1 MEKKRLFVCYASQE
15 KADFDQFI
23 KESVKEKITYDLV
36 YTEDKE
42 PQSDVWR
49 AETSERIDS
58 CNGVVVLI
66 SPKTKISEDAFWE
79 MKCSKDLKKPI
90 IAVFVGEAGIRDK
103 PMDLTGVFTMV
114 MAWDRLTD
122 FVNKLE

>member
-36 YTEDKE
+36 YTEDKD
-42 PQSDVWR
+42 PQSDAWR
-49 AETSERIDS
+49 AKTSERIDS
-58 CNGVVVLI
+58 SDGVVVLI

-79 MKCSKDLKKPI
+79 MKCSRDLKKPI

-122 FVNKLE
+122 FVNKL

>member
-36 YTEDKE
+36 YTEDKD
-42 PQSDVWR
+42 PQSDTWR

-58 CNGVVVLI
+58 SDGVVVLI
-66 SPKTKISEDAFWE
+66 SPKTKIAEDAFWE
-79 MKCSKDLKKPI
+79 IKCSKDLKKPI

-114 MAWDRLTD
+114 MAWDRLND
-122 FVNKLE
+122 FVNKL

>member
-23 KESVKEKITYDLV
+23 KESVREKIAYELV
-36 YTEDKE
+36 YTEDKDAL
-42 PQSDVWR
+42 SDVWKS
-49 AETSERIDS
+49 ETSEKIGS
-58 CNGVVVLI
+58 CNGVVVLV

-114 MAWDRLTD
+114 MAWDRLAD